1 MSPEADADSS
11 PFDDDPT
18 REMTSAGGGTPAPQ
32 TPRIG
37 KYLIRKKLG
46 QGGMG
51 AVYLA
56 HDEVL
61 NRQVAL
67 KVLPRDKAENPTL
80 VRRFKS
86 EAQAAAQLDHPNIIA
101 VHESGEGNGYLYI
114 ALEFVDG
121 TDLANMVAKRGV
133 LPVKRS
139 IEVIKQA
146 SLALQHA
153 AKHKIVHRD
162 IKPANLMIRRD
173 GQVKLAD
180 MGLAR
185 IVAEGADTSI
195 TRTGT
200 TVGTVDY
207 MSPEQARDSKAA
219 DIRSDIYSL
228 GCAWYYLLTGSPP
241 FPDGGVTNK
250 LHAHF
255 KTPFPDP
262 RDKNPQVPEGVSAV
276 MRRMT
281 EKDPARRYQT
291 PDELIADLVV
301 LQEGGDHV
309 SNAILS
315 DTPTPQAKSRKSSRA
330 KQADVI
336 PEGETVEDLSN
347 TAAARRRKK
356 VAASQLPMSTSG
368 PLGTERDAGGA
379 EWKSK
384 LTFYSAVAAVLLTLL
399 SGLWW
404 LALQMNK
411 TVATTDPTLTA
422 EQLAEQR
429 EALAR
434 QGKTISGAGETQ
446 MSPTDPAQ
454 GTPEDKNRRVGE
466 GEGEE
471 PGTVAAGPKQVET
484 NETGKRVGGGADTG
498 FFPGSQGGGGAPG
511 AGNKRLREELAA
523 LPRWAREPV
532 TVPTKTFVVDP
543 VGSQPG
549 SYRTLNQAFRDLP
562 VEGARI
568 VLVGS
573 GPFAVK
579 TDRIENRGRVV
590 LEAAQPES
598 RPLLV
603 LLEPE
608 GPAVH
613 ALLEFHN
620 TSLELQ
626 NVHFAVTVTGYDTL
640 PNDAFLHVSGG
651 DFLARGCSFS
661 ARGIPEKSMTAVRVT
676 AGDGLVASNPA
687 SPAAVSNPP
696 VASPPAGKPAPG
708 SPPIADADVL
718 RQKLLLANCLVRGDK
733 LSAVWSESP
742 LADIVVHDSLLVVG
756 QAPALH
762 LDAGEAAAE
771 VIRQRLTLVASTV
784 VSTQSALE
792 YVPPAGDDWKCAV
805 NTVHTLLA
813 SPGGETGASLFQLTS
828 PTGAEVRGTLGKQ
841 LTWTTSH
848 STAPGWKLL
857 AKVTQPGGSD
867 TGLATSL
874 TQWNLLFGQ
883 DSGANDKSFP
893 LRAWPTS
900 PLAQPWELSL
910 AQFDRDTLSKV
921 GVELEVP
928 GGGPPGCPV
937 AQLSAPALVELDAV
951 AIQGRRPAP
960 PPGLLGG
967 GGVAGTIRIDLN
979 KQDLGAVLASSTLSA
994 GTTVIASGQGLCTTS
1009 PITIRQA
1016 WIRLQFVQMP
1026 GKPLVLVPKERKQA
1040 GGETD
1045 ALITVTQGGLDLQ
1058 GACLALAPPGSRGA
1072 LPRWLI
1078 SAFDSDLVVR
1088 HCRLQGSLNDPGN
1101 QPRGLIQFRRLENS
1115 APPRGRPFQAEPLA
1129 YLWIDDSQLLGNGR
1143 LVDADVAQRVI
1154 HLHRTVALSRNTLL
1168 ALPVS
1173 ETPGTEGVV
1182 DLSQCTLVAGET
1194 CLALD
1199 NPASGGTGQ
1208 TRVQFYSDRCVFG
1221 PHPGL
1226 GNRDRPVTL
1235 FAAPGNLLRSSQVAW
1250 WEMLNGYATDVACLV
1265 RETDQTAERQDFA
1278 SIWVAR
1284 WSAGNCLSP
1293 LTGDDGVRWAKPL
1306 PTKPSELED
1315 VEPAQFTLHANC
1327 QAAVWDGGTRPI
1339 GAPLDT
1345 VKIPTPR
1352 TALQLPTQSRLP
1364 GPGKSTNTQGGF

>member
-1 MSPEADADSS
+1 
-11 PFDDDPT
+11 
-18 REMTSAGGGTPAPQ
+18 
-32 TPRIG
+32 
-37 KYLIRKKLG
+37 
-46 QGGMG
+46 MG

-67 KVLPRDKAENPTL
+67 KVLPRDKAENPIL

-86 EAQAAAQLDHPNIIA
+86 EAQAAAHLDHPNIIA
-101 VHESGEGNGYLYI
+101 VHDAGEANGYLYI

-139 IEVIKQA
+139 LEVIKQA
-146 SLALQHA
+146 TLALQHA
-153 AKHKIVHRD
+153 AEHKIVHRD

-185 IVAEGADTSI
+185 IIDEGADTSI

-228 GCAWYYLLTGSPP
+228 GCAWYYLLTGSAP
-241 FPDGGVTNK
+241 FPEGGVTNK

-262 RDKNPQVPEGVSAV
+262 RDKNPQVPEGVTAV

-291 PDELIADLVV
+291 PEELIADLTI

-315 DTPTPQAKSRKSSRA
+315 DTPTPQAKTRKPSRRKS
-330 KQADVI
+330 ADEI
-336 PEGETVEDLSN
+336 PDGETVEDLSN

-356 VAASQLPMSTSG
+356 VAASQLPVSGSG
-368 PLGTERDAGGA
+368 PLGTEGGPGAA

-384 LTFYSAVAAVLLTLL
+384 LTFYSVVGAVLLTLL

-404 LALQMNK
+404 LAVQMSS
-411 TVATTDPTLTA
+411 TVDSNDPTLTA
-422 EQLAEQR
+422 DQLAQQR
-429 EALAR
+429 EELAR
-434 QGKTISGAGETQ
+434 QGKTITGQGDTQ
-446 MSPTDPAQ
+446 MSPSDPAQ
-454 GTPEDKNRRVGE
+454 AGMTPEEKNRRVGD

-471 PGTVAAGPKQVET
+471 PGTVVAGPKQVET
-484 NETGKRVGGGADTG
+484 SETGKRVGGGADG
-498 FFPGSQGGGGAPG
+498 DFFPGSQASGGGAG
-511 AGNKRLREELAA
+511 AGNKRSREERSA

-532 TVPTKTFVVDP
+532 PVPTKTLIVDP
-543 VGSQPG
+543 VANQPG
-549 SYRTLNQAFRDLP
+549 SYRTINQAFRDLP
-562 VEGARI
+562 AEGGRI

-573 GPFAVK
+573 GPFPVK

-590 LEAAQPES
+590 VEAAQPES

-613 ALLEFHN
+613 ALLEFSN

-661 ARGIPEKSMTAVRVT
+661 ARGIPGKSMTAVRLT
-676 AGDGLVASNPA
+676 AGDG
-687 SPAAVSNPP
+687 P
-696 VASPPAGKPAPG
+696 VASSAAANAALANTPAGKPAAG
-708 SPPIADADVL
+708 NPPAADSEVL
-718 RQKLLLANCLVRGDK
+718 RQKVLLNNCLVRGDR

-742 LADIVVHDSLLVVG
+742 LADVVVHESLLVAG
-756 QAPALH
+756 QAAALH
-762 LDAGEAAAE
+762 LDAGETPGE
-771 VIRQRLTLVASTV
+771 VIRQRLTLVASTI
-784 VSTQSALE
+784 VSSQTGLD
-792 YVPPAGDDWKCAV
+792 YVPPSADDWKCAV
-805 NTVHTLLA
+805 QTVHTLLA
-813 SPGGETGASLFQLTS
+813 SPGGDTAGSLFQLTS
-828 PTGAEVRGTLGKQ
+828 PDGAEARSSLGNN

-848 STAPGWKLL
+848 STAPGWKQL
-857 AKVTQPGGSD
+857 ARVVQPGGAD

-893 LRAWPTS
+893 LRAWPTA
-900 PLAQPWELSL
+900 PMTQPWELPLS
-910 AQFDRDTLSKV
+910 QFDRDTLTRI
-921 GVELEVP
+921 GVDLEVP
-928 GGGPPGCPV
+928 GGGPPGCPI

-967 GGVAGTIRIDLN
+967 GGVAGTIKIDLN
-979 KQDLGAVLASSTLSA
+979 KQDLGAVLASSSLAT

-1072 LPRWLI
+1072 VPRWLI

-1115 APPRGRPFQAEPLA
+1115 TAPRGRPFQAEPLA

-1143 LVDADVAQRVI
+1143 LVDADIAQRVI
-1154 HLHRTVALSRNTLL
+1154 HLHRTAALSRNTLL
-1168 ALPVS
+1168 ALPVA
-1173 ETPGTEGVV
+1173 ETPGTEGVI

-1199 NPASGGTGQ
+1199 NPAAGGTGQ

-1221 PHPGL
+1221 PNPGL

-1235 FAAPGNLLRSSQVAW
+1235 LSAPANLLRSSQVGW
-1250 WEMLNGYATDVACLV
+1250 WEMLNGYAADVGCFV
-1265 RETDQTAERQDFA
+1265 RDADQPAEKQDFA
-1278 SIWVAR
+1278 TTWIAR
-1284 WSAGNCLSP
+1284 WGDGNCLSP

-1315 VEPAQFTLHANC
+1315 VEPAQFALHANC
-1327 QAAVWDGGTRPI
+1327 RAAVWDGGTRPI
-1339 GAPLDT
+1339 GIPLET

-1352 TALQLPTQSRLP
+1352 SALQLPSQSRGP